1 MRALAIQSYYK
12 TMTDLEQESSFYP
25 DVNFR
30 YTLVPS
36 VEISTGLVPL
46 DFSREHLDELIA
58 LGE

>member
-1 MRALAIQSYYK
+1 
-12 TMTDLEQESSFYP
+12 MTDLEQESSFYP
-25 DVNFR
+25 DINFR